1 MPHRKSLESRR
12 RTLVETPLF
21 NLKFMPS
28 LLLLPDSLHIYRATD
43 AAAQTLGYTHEQLR
57 QMTLYDL
64 LVEDRSTVD
73 DTLTRA
79 RTAPPFVLTVRRPD
93 REERIIEGIV
103 HLLPEYELLYLSFAD
118 LTGLHMVVR
127 LSNRLATA
135 SPSATGV
142 AFMNEMTRLISQ
154 AWGGVHVYVGRLV
167 NNTALQGVAYAVA
180 GETREPP
187 NYALADTPCENVV
200 VGGVCFY
207 PRSVQTMFLRDSDL
221 QKIGLES
228 YLGAPLRDP
237 FGRTIGIFWVADTK
251 PLPNLRPLRDMF
263 SVLTVRVAHEL
274 MRIQAEAEAQRLRE
288 QLIQAQKMESVG
300 RMAGGL
306 AHDFNNLLTAMLGYV
321 ELAQSALAQDHPA
334 YAFLNNA
341 ILAVEKAS
349 EVTRQLMAL
358 ARQQPMQRRPLNLN
372 TVVQEALQIASSWL
386 LPNIQVQTYLS
397 DALWLTEADH
407 AQLMQVLQNLLLNAR
422 DAIPETGGVITIET
436 QNVRL
441 DEAYTRA
448 HYEVVPGDYVM
459 LMVSDTG
466 VGMPPQVRERIFEP
480 FFTTKPRG
488 QGTGLGLSIVYSIVK
503 QSGGH
508 IWVYSEAG
516 KGTTFKVYLPRAYD
530 RAPLA
535 PAERPIPT
543 PPPRGNETLLVVEDE
558 PGVLEVATETLRQY
572 GYRVLTAQSPPEA
585 LQIAQNLGE
594 PIHLLITDVVM
605 PVMSGR
611 ELADYIQQRLHPNI
625 KVLYVSGYTEN
636 TIVHHGVLEPGVNF
650 LPKPYTP
657 TQLAQKVR
665 EVLDRPAP

>member
-1 MPHRKSLESRR
+1 
-12 RTLVETPLF
+12 
-21 NLKFMPS
+21 
-28 LLLLPDSLHIYRATD
+28 
-43 AAAQTLGYTHEQLR
+43 
-57 QMTLYDL
+57 
-64 LVEDRSTVD
+64 
-73 DTLTRA
+73 
-79 RTAPPFVLTVRRPD
+79 
-93 REERIIEGIV
+93 
-103 HLLPEYELLYLSFAD
+103 
-118 LTGLHMVVR
+118 
-127 LSNRLATA
+127 
-135 SPSATGV
+135 
-142 AFMNEMTRLISQ
+142 
-154 AWGGVHVYVGRLV
+154 
-167 NNTALQGVAYAVA
+167 
-180 GETREPP
+180 
-187 NYALADTPCENVV
+187 
-200 VGGVCFY
+200 
-207 PRSVQTMFLRDSDL
+207 
-221 QKIGLES
+221 
-228 YLGAPLRDP
+228 
-237 FGRTIGIFWVADTK
+237 
-251 PLPNLRPLRDMF
+251 
-263 SVLTVRVAHEL
+263 
-274 MRIQAEAEAQRLRE
+274 
-288 QLIQAQKMESVG
+288 
-300 RMAGGL
+300 
-306 AHDFNNLLTAMLGYV
+306 HDFNNLLTAMLGYV

-334 YAFLNNA
+334 YAFLHNA

-386 LPNIQVQTYLS
+386 PPNIQVQTYLG

-436 QNVRL
+436 QNVHL
-441 DEAYTRA
+441 DETYTRA
-448 HYEVVPGDYVM
+448 HYEVVPGEYVM

-466 VGMPPQVRERIFEP
+466 RGMPPQVRERIFEP

-503 QSGGH
+503 QLGGH
-508 IWVYSEAG
+508 IWVYSEVG

-543 PPPRGNETLLVVEDE
+543 PPPRGHETILVVEDE

-572 GYRVLTAQSPPEA
+572 GYKVLVAHSPPEA

-611 ELADYIQQRLHPNI
+611 ELADYIQQRIHPNI

-657 TQLAQKVR
+657 TQLAHKVR
-665 EVLDRPAP
+665 QVLDAPTS